1 MSLDSTRFEAG
12 RETGLETNAATG
24 LDLRDSGRPGRPGR
38 PRVAV
43 VGGGLAG
50 LQAALACADAGLQV
64 SLFEARARL
73 GGATWSSERDG
84 LRLDNGQHV
93 FLRCCLAYRDF
104 LRRLGVEDR
113 VVLQRRLA
121 IPVAAPDGRLAWIRR
136 SRLPSPAHLAP
147 SLLAYHHLTS
157 SERLQA
163 ALDVRALGRLDPES
177 DAVDARRLGDW
188 LAERGASERSIDHF
202 WDLMVRA
209 TLNIPAR
216 EASLALVARV
226 FQTGLLEAADAGDL
240 GWSAV
245 PLQSLHGEAAAR
257 ALVEAGGSI
266 RLRTPVSSIRV
277 DDPARPVLRVGD
289 RAVAF
294 DAVIVAV
301 PHQAVGGLLP
311 KEAAVDADALER
323 LGASPILNL
332 HVGFDR
338 RVMDHAVLACVDS
351 PIQWLF
357 DRTQSSGFEG
367 GQLLALSLSGAEP
380 WVGRSRAE
388 LREIFLP
395 ALAAILPAAGDA
407 RATFF
412 RVHCDRAATF
422 RQGPGMRRLRPGT
435 RTATPR
441 IFLAGAYT
449 RTGWPAT
456 MEGACLSG
464 LAAAREAALAVSA
477 RIDAAEEVP
486 EEVPEDAAEGGDR
499 MGSGCG
505 AGGVRNE

>member
-1 MSLDSTRFEAG
+1 MSVETSVGTSVETG
-12 RETGLETNAATG
+12 REVGAETGGCAMGFETGLETGGGETTRELAN
-24 LDLRDSGRPGRPGR
+24 SSSR

-50 LQAALACADAGLQV
+50 LQAALACADAGLRV

-73 GGATWSSERDG
+73 GGATWSRERDG

-93 FLRCCLAYRDF
+93 FLRCCQAYRDF
-104 LRRLGVEDR
+104 LRRLGVEDQ

-121 IPVAAPDGRLAWIRR
+121 IPVAAPGGRLGWIRR
-136 SRLPSPAHLAP
+136 SALPAPAHLAP
-147 SLLAYHHLTS
+147 SLIAYHHLTRP
-157 SERLQA
+157 ERLRA

-188 LAERGASERSIDHF
+188 LAERGASERSVDCF

-209 TLNIPAR
+209 TLNLPAR

-257 ALVEAGGSI
+257 ALADAGGWI
-266 RLRTPVSSIRV
+266 QLRTPVREIRV
-277 DDPARPVLRVGD
+277 DDAARPVLRVGD
-289 RAVAF
+289 RLVGF

-311 KEAAVDADALER
+311 KEAAVDGDALER

-338 RVMDHAVLACVDS
+338 RVMDHDVLACVDS

-357 DRTQSSGFEG
+357 DRTQSAGFED

-388 LREIFLP
+388 LEEIFLP
-395 ALAAILPAAGDA
+395 ALAAILPAARDA
-407 RATFF
+407 RATYF

-422 RQGPGMRRLRPGT
+422 RQGPGTRRLRPGT

-464 LAAAREAALAVSA
+464 LAAAREAALAVSG
-477 RIDAAEEVP
+477 RMESVERLSRKRLSRKGS
-486 EEVPEDAAEGGDR
+486 EG
-499 MGSGCG
+499 
-505 AGGVRNE
+505 